1 MITAGEKPFLI
12 DLDYSQLEAFM
23 ESAGEPK
30 FRAQQIW
37 EGIYHSQI
45 LDVESITAIP
55 ISLRKKV
62 KEKYIFLSLIPISEY
77 HSKDQSTEKILFETW
92 DKDKIET
99 VLMKYNKRNT
109 LCISTQSGC
118 AMGCVFCA
126 TGQMGFY
133 KNLSSS
139 EIVEQVLYFSRR
151 LKDADEKVTN
161 IVFMGMGEPFHN
173 YEPTMKAIDILGDP
187 KGMNIGARRMTIS
200 TVGNVP
206 QIIRFADENRQVN
219 LAVSLHTIDNT
230 IRNKMMPINK
240 KYPVENLLKACAYYV
255 EKTNRRISFEWALI
269 EGTNDSPEIARQLAK
284 RLKPLLCHV
293 NLIQLNPTEKF
304 SGRGSSNTSAQEF
317 KVILENAGIPCTI
330 RLRRGI
336 DIHAGCGQLA
346 STAV

>member
-1 MITAGEKPFLI
+1 MIHTGEKPFLM
-12 DLDYSQLEAFM
+12 DFDYSQLE
-23 ESAGEPK
+23 SALQSVGEPK

-37 EGIYHSQI
+37 EGIFHSQV
-45 LDVESITAIP
+45 LEVDSITAIP
-55 ISLRKKV
+55 VSLRNKLN
-62 KEKYIFLSLIPISEY
+62 EKYIYLSLTPISEY
-77 HSKDQSTEKILFETW
+77 HSKDQSTEKILFETF
-92 DKDKIET
+92 DKKKIET
-99 VLMKYNKRNT
+99 VLMKYNTRNT

-139 EIVEQVLYFSRR
+139 EIVEQVLFFSRR
-151 LKDADEKVTN
+151 LKKIDEKVTN

-173 YEPTMKAIDILGDP
+173 YESTMKAIDILGNP

-200 TVGNVP
+200 TVGVVP

-219 LAVSLHTIDNT
+219 LAVSLHTIDNS
-230 IRNKMMPINK
+230 IRNNMMPINK
-240 KYPVENLLKACAYYV
+240 KYPVEKLLKACAYYI

-269 EGTNDSPEIARQLAK
+269 EGENDSTEIARKLAK
-284 RLKPLLCHV
+284 RLRPLLCHV
-293 NLIQLNPTEKF
+293 NLIQLNPTEKY
-304 SGRGSSNTSAQEF
+304 SGTGSSNTSAQEF

-346 STAV
+346 TSVT